1 MLWHLISVVGSMY
14 LAILV
19 VLFLLQG
26 RMLYLPDS
34 ALIAT
39 PKAVDLAFEDVR
51 ITTDDG
57 VVLHGWLVPGPA
69 AAPVVLFFHGNAG
82 NISHRLE
89 SLRVFHRLGL
99 TTLIIDY
106 RGYGHSAGSPTEEGT
121 YRDAEAAW
129 RYLTQERGIDGRRII
144 VFGRSLGGG
153 VAVWLA
159 TRTDPAAL
167 IIESTFTSVPDLAA
181 KIYPWL
187 PVRWLA
193 RFRYDSREKIAL
205 VKAPVLVVHSRN
217 DEIVPFSHAKQLFE
231 AAPTSRRLMVLRG
244 GHNDGFIV
252 SMDDYL
258 QGLNFFLGGLGIG
271 AGQTRPEHES
281 PTDSVDP

>member
-1 MLWHLISVVGSMY
+1 MLWHLISVGGTMY

-26 RMLYLPDS
+26 RMLYLPDP

-39 PKAVDLAFEDVR
+39 PKALNLAFEDVR

-57 VVLHGWLVPGPA
+57 VVLHGWLVPGQTSG
-69 AAPVVLFFHGNAG
+69 PVLLFFHGNAG

-89 SLRVFHRLGL
+89 SLRVFNRLGL

-106 RGYGHSAGSPTEEGT
+106 RGYGQSTGSPTEEGT

-129 RYLTQERGIDGRRII
+129 RHLTQERGIDPRRII

-159 TRTDPAAL
+159 ARVKPAAL

-193 RFRYDSREKIAL
+193 RFRYDSQEKISS
-205 VKAPVLVVHSRN
+205 VKAPVLVAHSRN
-217 DEIVPFSHAKQLFE
+217 DEIVPFSHGKQLFE
-231 AAPTSRRLMVLRG
+231 AAPMPRRLMVLRG

-258 QGLNFFLGGLGIG
+258 RGLRLFIGGLDMPQGDVPPDH
-271 AGQTRPEHES
+271 QVLES
-281 PTDSVDP
+281 PAVN